1 MRWSLWSAA
10 LMAWRAKG
18 CNLPECSR
26 SPGLQTL
33 HAPFQSTLNV
43 ISSLGPVDVA
53 TVETGGLFLVKSI
66 MGAETDGTKD
76 ELAEISLGGTLGTFG
91 DWNLLGGTFG
101 TEISLGGTFGTGT
114 LSDSTTGRLF
124 GNGGVITGFAT
135 SGSAIRQGASAMALS
150 RMADLSRW
158 RSLRSWGT
166 KSILETFGGAIGTE
180 TVDTETLDDALGGVL
195 GAGNG
200 GKSLGGVFGTGTGTT
215 GIARDPLEAEPE
227 ADTLSPSLKSGN
239 SSDFTSSGSPPDAL
253 AACCFATKASAR
265 SCCFFALLPPLV
277 GFQHSSNFLG
287 RLSPDPPPSIHLP
300 AASKAGQATIDTTIR
315 NKRNQDARMQ
325 KCRTKRQRWPMQW
338 SYGNSD
344 AGGSVR
350 LIT

>member
-33 HAPFQSTLNV
+33 HAPFQSTLNL

-53 TVETGGLFLVKSI
+53 TVEMLRFPWVEPWGLKFVGRNLWNRDFLGRNLWNRNPFRFNHWSPLWKCWRDHWFRYLRFSYSPRSLC
-66 MGAETDGTKD
+66 DGPLKD
-76 ELAEISLGGTLGTFG
+76 GWSLPLTFPSELGHQKHT
-91 DWNLLGGTFG
+91 WNLWWCNRNRNRGYRN
-101 TEISLGGTFGTGT
+101 TGWC
-114 LSDSTTGRLF
+114 L
-124 GNGGVITGFAT
+124 I
-135 SGSAIRQGASAMALS
+135 
-150 RMADLSRW
+150 
-158 RSLRSWGT
+158 
-166 KSILETFGGAIGTE
+166 
-180 TVDTETLDDALGGVL
+180 GGVL

-239 SSDFTSSGSPPDAL
+239 SSDLTSSGSPPDAL
-253 AACCFATKASAR
+253 EACCFATKASAR

-277 GFQHSSNFLG
+277 GFQPSSNFLG

-300 AASKAGQATIDTTIR
+300 AASKAGQATIDTKIR
-315 NKRNQDARMQ
+315 NKRNQDVRMQ